1 MARDYVSNQPKKRRS
16 NAKRSPAKSAGP
28 SSLPIIAMTIAVLG
42 LSAFGYFLYSI
53 SGSAQQDEVR
63 EPVTKAT
70 PAPKPKPASSTEKP
84 LPEKPKEKW
93 DYIEQLENKEVEVD
107 VPDDP
112 PPAIPYQMQCGSFR
126 SMEQAESL
134 KATIAFQGLESQIRK
149 ANGTSGTWYK
159 VILGPYERKRLAQ
172 TDLHKL
178 SRANIRYCQIW
189 QWQGPLPK

>member
-1 MARDYVSNQPKKRRS
+1 MARDYVGNQPKKRKS
-16 NAKRSPAKSAGP
+16 NTKRSPAKSAGP
-28 SSLPIIAMTIAVLG
+28 KRLPIVAIVLATLG
-42 LSAFGYFLYSI
+42 LSGFGYFLYSI
-53 SGSAQQDEVR
+53 SGSAQQDEVS
-63 EPVTKAT
+63 EPIIKPT
-70 PAPKPKPASSTEKP
+70 PKPKPKTSATEKP

-126 SMEQAESL
+126 AMDQAETL
-134 KATIAFQGLESQIRK
+134 KAKIAFQGLESQVRK
-149 ANGTSGTWYK
+149 VNGNSGIWYK

-172 TDLHKL
+172 TDSHKL
-178 SRANIRYCQIW
+178 NRAGIRNCQIW